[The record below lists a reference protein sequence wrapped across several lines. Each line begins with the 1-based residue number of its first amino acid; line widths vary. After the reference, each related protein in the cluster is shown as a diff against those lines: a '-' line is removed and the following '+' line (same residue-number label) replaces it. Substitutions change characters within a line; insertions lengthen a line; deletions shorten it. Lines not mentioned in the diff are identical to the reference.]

1 MQVDPPE
8 NLDLADFHP
17 SIRAASAGLLRNRYY
32 AQAIFEAFKL
42 VELRV
47 RELSGLE
54 LNGQK
59 LMAAALDG
67 NRPIISVASEVGA
80 SGRDEQIGFR
90 LMLMGAMTGIRNPK
104 AHELVD
110 QRDPIRTME
119 YLAFASLLLH
129 RLDGATVER
138 HVQSQG

>member
-1 MQVDPPE
+1 VEPQQT
-8 NLDLADFHP
+8 LDLADLHP
-17 SIRAASAGLLRNRYY
+17 TIQGASAGLLRNRYY
-32 AQAIFEAFKL
+32 AEAIFEAFKR

-54 LNGQK
+54 LSGQR

-67 NRPIISVASEVGA
+67 DPPIISVASEAGA

-104 AHELVD
+104 AHEVVD
-110 QRDPIRTME
+110 QQDPVTTME
-119 YLAFASLLLH
+119 YLAFASLLLS
-129 RLDGATVER
+129 RLDGATIVR
-138 HVQSQG
+138 PAPQAG